1 MTSTNRDKPDLRVR
15 KTRRAIIQ
23 ALFSLLSKKSF
34 ETISVLDLV
43 ALAEI
48 GPTTFY
54 RHYQDKYDLA
64 QAAIDDW
71 LARLNPLLI
80 HRLASQGLPK
90 AIQHQPEVDRGLIA
104 ELALLRKI
112 NTPEVSFKASTLEQL
127 AAQLQAELKARNVSL
142 RYPGPIAHHFAA
154 FIYSFLMVVAD
165 EGPDYDERLIENQFD
180 EFKRV
185 FNILNNPDCV

>member
-64 QAAIDDW
+64 QAAIDD
-71 LARLNPLLI
+71 
-80 HRLASQGLPK
+80 
-90 AIQHQPEVDRGLIA
+90 
-104 ELALLRKI
+104 
-112 NTPEVSFKASTLEQL
+112 
-127 AAQLQAELKARNVSL
+127 
-142 RYPGPIAHHFAA
+142 
-154 FIYSFLMVVAD
+154 
-165 EGPDYDERLIENQFD
+165 
-180 EFKRV
+180 
-185 FNILNNPDCV
+185 